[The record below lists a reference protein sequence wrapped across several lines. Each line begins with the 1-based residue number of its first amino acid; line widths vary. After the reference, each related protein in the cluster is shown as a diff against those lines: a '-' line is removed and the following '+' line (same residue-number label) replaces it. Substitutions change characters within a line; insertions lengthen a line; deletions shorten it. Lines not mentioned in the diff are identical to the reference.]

1 MKLVFRK
8 NEKQEISVLS
18 KDGDNIAEFNYIDMI
33 KNLIN
38 VKRLEEPELD
48 GDFSDS
54 EQASIFSMISHINNE
69 VNEFYSKSLEDSEDE
84 D

>member
-18 KDGDNIAEFNYIDMI
+18 KDGDNEAEFNYIDMI
-33 KNLIN
+33 KSLIN
-38 VKRLEEPELD
+38 VKQLEEPELD
-48 GDFSDS
+48 GEFSDS
-54 EQASIFSMISHINNE
+54 EKASISSMISHINNE
-69 VNEFYSKSLEDSEDE
+69 VTDFYSEDSKDE